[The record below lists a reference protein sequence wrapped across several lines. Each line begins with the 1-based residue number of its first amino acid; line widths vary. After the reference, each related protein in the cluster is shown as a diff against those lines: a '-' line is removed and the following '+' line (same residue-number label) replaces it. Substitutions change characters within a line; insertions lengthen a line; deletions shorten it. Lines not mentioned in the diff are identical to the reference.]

1 MARPPLPV
9 TVDESGRISLPPDV
23 MAELGIV
30 PGARVFLRRE
40 RDGVRVGRSVSALA
54 RIYLE
59 PTTAC
64 NLDCRMCMHT
74 RWDEPGGTMAPA
86 TFHRVLDAAR
96 RLPRPPVLFFGGY
109 GEPLLH
115 PDIFAWIG
123 EARGAG
129 LPVEVIT
136 NGTLLDEE
144 TCAKLIALDLDRL
157 WISIDGTG
165 EDATGSTGGGPERVT
180 ANVGRL
186 FQARER
192 ELSDLPRIGIS
203 FVATRQTIDRL
214 PEVLRR
220 GRGLGADR
228 FIVSNVLAHSAE
240 MREQSLY
247 EKSFYETD
255 VEPSEWTPLVELPR
269 MEMDGLAQGPVAEV
283 LRGLFTVRIAGQDLH
298 QGSGRCP
305 FAEKG
310 STAVRWDGAVSPC
323 LPLLHSH
330 ASWLADRERA
340 SRAFTVGSVTRRD
353 LLEVWNDPSYAALRE
368 RLLAF
373 DFPPCTQCNS
383 CEMADSNEADC
394 FGNPL
399 PACGGCLWA
408 QGFIQCP

>member
-1 MARPPLPV
+1 
-9 TVDESGRISLPPDV
+9 VDEAGRIVLPPDL
-23 MAELGIV
+23 AADLGIA
-30 PGARVFLRRE
+30 PGARVFLRPE
-40 RDGVRVGRSVSALA
+40 RDGVRIGRAASSLA

-64 NLDCRMCMHT
+64 NLDCRMCMHS
-74 RWDEPGGTMAPA
+74 RWDEPGGTMSGD
-86 TFHRVLDAAR
+86 TFGRVLDASR

-115 PDIFAWIG
+115 PDIYRWIAA
-123 EARGAG
+123 ARGAG
-129 LPVEVIT
+129 LPVEMIT
-136 NGTLLDEE
+136 NGTLLDEAA
-144 TCAKLIALDLDRL
+144 CARLIALDLDRL

-165 EDATGSTGGGPERVT
+165 DDPAGATGGGPERVT
-180 ANVGRL
+180 ENVGRL

-192 ELSDLPRIGIS
+192 ALADLPRIGIS
-203 FVATRQTIDRL
+203 FVATRQTISRL
-214 PEVLRR
+214 PEVLRQGKR
-220 GRGLGADR
+220 LGADR
-228 FIVSNVLAHSAE
+228 FIVSNVLAHSPE

-247 EKSFYETD
+247 GKSFYEAD

-269 MEMDGLAQGPVAEV
+269 MEMDGLAHGPLSEV

-298 QGSGRCP
+298 QGSSRCP
-305 FAEKG
+305 FVEKG

-330 ASWLADRERA
+330 PSWLADRERA
-340 SRAFTVGSVTRRD
+340 CRAYTVGRLSERD
-353 LLEVWNDPSYAALRE
+353 LLATWDDPSYAALRE

-373 DFPPCTQCNS
+373 DFPPCTHCNS
-383 CEMADSNEADC
+383 CEMADSNETDC
-394 FGNPL
+394 FDNPL